1 MKFNMFDE
9 VARLNKA
16 YIDSGMSEVYALS
29 NDSVSKLARA
39 RSKLPEL
46 LPFPECLPKGEKLA
60 EGVHR
65 RGMWIILW
73 DDYE

>member
-1 MKFNMFDE
+1 MAFNMFDE
-9 VARLNKA
+9 VAKLTKA

-29 NDSVSKLARA
+29 NDSVSKLARE
-39 RSKLPEL
+39 RSKLPEP

-65 RGMWIILW
+65 RGMWIILG
-73 DDYE
+73 DDE